1 MRGIICYINPILI
14 TNAKAQARKDLILYN
29 NANGITTL
37 EKHVYVDHC
46 MIAKIF
52 EKINNLLKKPYER
65 QPTKK
70 RPHVNGT
77 IISNFFVAKDF
88 YKKNDVEQK

>member
-1 MRGIICYINPILI
+1 
-14 TNAKAQARKDLILYN
+14 
-29 NANGITTL
+29 
-37 EKHVYVDHC
+37 

-52 EKINNLLKKPYER
+52 EEEVNNFLKKPYET

-77 IISNFFVAKDF
+77 IISNFFASKGF
-88 YKKNDVEQK
+88 YKKNDVQQSNFWKI